1 MKVADSLYT
10 SKIRYGIQL
19 MGKVR
24 TAAEDPKNNLLKKIQ
39 VTQNK
44 FARFMAGKSL
54 LDKISMEKILGDIKI
69 LSINQLNAQSN
80 LQAVWKSINNENYP
94 IKWEKDTKLVDAKT

>member
-24 TAAEDPKNNLLKKIQ
+24 TETEDPKNHLLKKIQ

-44 FARFMAGKSL
+44 FARFMAGEGSFL
-54 LDKISMEKILGDIKI
+54 CFFLG
-69 LSINQLNAQSN
+69 LNF
-80 LQAVWKSINNENYP
+80 
-94 IKWEKDTKLVDAKT
+94 